1 MARARAPET
10 VNRLGLTFLGPT
22 VMAIGTD
29 EQKRDIIGPLLR
41 NEVIWCQGFSEPGAG
56 SDLAALSTRAELV
69 GDEFVVNGQK
79 VWTSRA
85 VHADRMFALVRTSD
99 EGKKHR
105 GITMLLL
112 DMHQPGVDVRPL
124 KTMTG
129 KSHFCEVF
137 FTDARVPVTQV
148 LGEVG
153 GGWGVAMLLLSFER
167 GSSAMGQYTTYRRE
181 LGEIIAAA
189 QRLQRAGAPV
199 AHDPVVRQKL
209 AQSVIEMEALKL
221 HSLHVLTKVEHGEE
235 LGSESSI
242 TKLQWSETHQD
253 LGELASDVYGSDGV
267 TVRSND
273 GSTGQELF
281 PWQEAAIW
289 SRSETI
295 WGGSSQV
302 QRNIVAERVLG
313 LPR

>member
-1 MARARAPET
+1 M
-10 VNRLGLTFLGPT
+10 V
-22 VMAIGTD
+22 
-29 EQKRDIIGPLLR
+29 
-41 NEVIWCQGFSEPGAG
+41 
-56 SDLAALSTRAELV
+56 
-69 GDEFVVNGQK
+69 
-79 VWTSRA
+79 
-85 VHADRMFALVRTSD
+85 
-99 EGKKHR
+99 
-105 GITMLLL
+105 LL

-129 KSHFCEVF
+129 KAHFCEVF
-137 FTDARVPVTQV
+137 FTDARVPVSQV
-148 LGEVG
+148 LGEIG

-181 LGEIIAAA
+181 LGEIVAAA
-189 QRLQRAGAPV
+189 RQLRRGGTSV
-199 AHDPVVRQKL
+199 AQDPVVRQKI

-221 HSLHVLTKVEHGEE
+221 HSLHVLTKVERGEE

-253 LGELASDVYGSDGV
+253 LGELASDVYGSDGL

-281 PWQEAAIW
+281 AWQEAAIW